1 MKKRRT
7 PYRVIQEH
15 HITYTPNKTCLM
27 FRSEHTIITKLNRLL
42 KSKPSEAF
50 LLELEKC
57 HQNLRSTQSYSSKEM
72 VHLKKNNQKI
82 KKQRI
87 RKKRSTVK
95 ISK

>member
-1 MKKRRT
+1 MRKRRT

-15 HITYTPNKTCLM
+15 HITYAPDKTCLM
-27 FRSEHTIITKLNRLL
+27 FRSEHAIITKLNRLL

-57 HQNLRSTQSYSSKEM
+57 QYALRCTQSYSSKEM

-82 KKQRI
+82 KKQRLK
-87 RKKRSTVK
+87 KKRRPLKT
-95 ISK
+95 SK